1 MQLDKTCRDVILVI
15 ETQKKHVKAQYDNN
29 VKPCVFSEGDL
40 VLLYEQD
47 HDLLGAGKFDPMW
60 CGPYI
65 VKQVLDKAVY
75 ELVDYDGIPLSE
87 PRNGIYLKKY
97 YA

>member
-1 MQLDKTCRDVILVI
+1 MELDETHRGTALFI
-15 ETQKKHVKAQYDNN
+15 EIQNKCVKYQYNKH
-29 VKPCVFSEGDL
+29 VKPCVFSEGHSI
-40 VLLYEQD
+40 LLYEMD
-47 HDLLGAGKFDPMW
+47 CDLMGDDNFDRMW

-65 VKQVLDKAVY
+65 FKRVLEKGAYD
-75 ELVDYDGIPLSE
+75 LVDYDGIPLGE